1 MRTPQEL
8 ERGLAAPE
16 TLGLETR
23 VAIRQAAE
31 QLLEAMPEGSGR
43 LVIDLTHTRAV
54 DSAGLGALML
64 IQRLAAERRQPV
76 VLRNPSE
83 EIRFLLTITKLYD
96 LFTVE
101 AELRLSERP
110 VALRG
115 ASCYGRPL
123 RNRLVYPAGPHH
135 SAAPSG
141 TGSRGTWHDAGKA
154 PPARP
159 DRRGRARA
167 ATQLPARVPATIRPG
182 LRFHRRGGDGA
193 ARAAAARRGG
203 AGHAA
208 SRTPTAWSCSGASA

>member
-96 LFTVE
+96 LFVVE
-101 AELRLSERP
+101 
-110 VALRG
+110 
-115 ASCYGRPL
+115 
-123 RNRLVYPAGPHH
+123 
-135 SAAPSG
+135 SAY
-141 TGSRGTWHDAGKA
+141 D
-154 PPARP
+154 
-159 DRRGRARA
+159 
-167 ATQLPARVPATIRPG
+167 
-182 LRFHRRGGDGA
+182 
-193 ARAAAARRGG
+193 
-203 AGHAA
+203 
-208 SRTPTAWSCSGASA
+208 